1 VSKLNKILESVG
13 NIIKN
18 SDNDTKTQINNISS
32 ILEVDKKTSTLL
44 HFINE
49 DSQWNPHITKIL
61 EDVTIKLPVEEQR
74 LNPEKQKQTKDF
86 YLINYLDSRWG
97 EITLEHIK
105 NYSEMNFFNVWL
117 RKITSEIMQDSVL
130 LSLYPEDKSDFIYDK
145 NFSKNNLH
153 LVGGGTSRVEDD
165 GTTLVGL
172 VHPLVSKWLTD
183 LIREVKP
190 NYRN

>member
-1 VSKLNKILESVG
+1 MSKLNKILESVG

-117 RKITSEIMQDSVL
+117 RQITSEIMKDNVL
-130 LSLYPEDKSDFIYDK
+130 LALLPEDKSNFIYDK
-145 NFSKNNLH
+145 NFSKNA
-153 LVGGGTSRVEDD
+153 GVEDA
-165 GTTLVGL
+165 GTTLAGL
-172 VHPLVSKWLTD
+172 VHPLISEWLTN
-183 LIREVKP
+183 LVRKVKP
-190 NYRN
+190 GYRN

>member
-1 VSKLNKILESVG
+1 MSKLNKILESVG

-145 NFSKNNLH
+145 NFSKNA
-153 LVGGGTSRVEDD
+153 GVEDD

>member
-1 VSKLNKILESVG
+1 LNRLDKILEIVG
-13 NIIKN
+13 RVIEN
-18 SDNDTKTQINNISS
+18 SDNDVFTEITNIGT
-32 ILEVDKKTSTLL
+32 ILEVDKKTATIL
-44 HFINE
+44 HFVNK
-49 DSQWNPHITKIL
+49 DSSWNPQTLHML
-61 EDVTIKLPVEEQR
+61 EDVSDNLPLKGQS
-74 LNPEKQKQTKDF
+74 LHLSPEKQKQTKDF

-145 NFSKNNLH
+145 NFSKNA
-153 LVGGGTSRVEDD
+153 GVEDA
-165 GTTLVGL
+165 GTTLAGL

>member
-1 VSKLNKILESVG
+1 MSKLNKILESVG

-145 NFSKNNLH
+145 NFSKNA
-153 LVGGGTSRVEDD
+153 GVEDA
-165 GTTLVGL
+165 GTTLAGL